1 MKTKYIIP
9 LLLIASFLEGG
20 ALMAFEILSGKLYTP
35 FLGSS
40 IYVWTSILTLTL
52 AGLALGYRIG
62 GKLSVTQPVKYL
74 KVALILASLTVALSI
89 VSTAPILE
97 GMLDMEVRTA
107 SLLGGIA
114 ILFVPVTAMGMV
126 SPLIV
131 GILNKNGLALSMAS
145 GLVYGIGTFGGIVL
159 LLLTTF
165 VFIPAIGVSS
175 STLLMSLLLLVALG
189 LVFISKAGNDA
200 Q

>member
-1 MKTKYIIP
+1 MNTKSATSS
-9 LLLIASFLEGG
+9 LLVASFLEGG
-20 ALMAFEILSGKLYTP
+20 TLMAFEILSGKLYTP

-52 AGLALGYRIG
+52 AGLAIGYRIG
-62 GKLSVTQPVKYL
+62 GKLSVKQPVKYL
-74 KVALILASLTVALSI
+74 KIALTIAALTIALAI

-97 GMLDMEVRTA
+97 AMLDMDVRTA
-107 SLLGGIA
+107 SLLGGVI

-131 GILNKNGLALSMAS
+131 GILNSDGIALSMAS
-145 GLVYGIGTFGGIVL
+145 GLVYGIGTLGGIVM

-165 VFIPAIGVSS
+165 VLIPSIGVSS
-175 STLLMSLLLLVALG
+175 STLLMSLLLLVALV
-189 LVFISKAGNDA
+189 LVFIAKPGKDA